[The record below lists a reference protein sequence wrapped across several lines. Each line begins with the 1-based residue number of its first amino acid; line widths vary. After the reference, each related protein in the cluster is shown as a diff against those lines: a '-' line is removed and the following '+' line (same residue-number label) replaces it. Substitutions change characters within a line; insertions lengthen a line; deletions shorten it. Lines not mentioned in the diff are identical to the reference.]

1 MNTKAGLLLC
11 VALMTSAFEVLEKN
25 GSLVIAQNGR
35 EIVSSIESSGL
46 DAGARTDERRLADG
60 GRVWNRWTEQADSR
74 IRQEV
79 AVKGDGSEVEI
90 TMIGECDAYP
100 AKPERQIVLTVPWR
114 AVAGKSY
121 RGLLGNGR
129 AWREGQGVFADDQP
143 SGPEVWRYL
152 EIDGLVFDFN
162 PIGAGDDALSYTTG
176 AIRGVWKVGREGETL
191 RFSSGSTLPER
202 GGMTGAKVVIR
213 AGRMES
219 DYPSHHALRTYH
231 YPERLPISRLYSLGA
246 ARHGAQYVSS
256 DLAEYTSE
264 RGYGWLDARGLR
276 VVNTGAEG
284 AFYSAVAGRD
294 AVFRLTGLVPGLHF
308 VQVAC
313 GNFSGEANGF
323 DLRVNGRKALE
334 KCTVKSREL
343 LTVALPVWVEG
354 DAVDIQFDGDF
365 LVSTIGT
372 AFLMAQSEDFN
383 YRRGY
388 WVSDGY
394 EPAVIFRNDEA
405 RPDTVFQVAVERIPM
420 PVPGEEAVGPRRPF
434 VRETELPDTSAPE
447 LAWTRHARIQHL
459 GYNLATMA
467 EYRDPALLERRL
479 AELQAQGA
487 TVVQVSGMHS
497 RHTYVN
503 SIERGKRMVA
513 QVVKAAHARGLKV
526 MDHHDATLCWNENA
540 GFRTV
545 SERLAETVRGLPDQ
559 MPNAS
564 FCIMNPVFNRTYR
577 DYLLDLVRAG
587 VDAFQCDE
595 IYFFKYGCGCRHCR
609 AAFHA
614 DTGWQLPLNE
624 LDERLGNQKSLLW
637 KTYLEWRK
645 VKVADWFLAF
655 RREAKTFN
663 PHLTLSAYTTHW
675 GFRSPA
681 GSLGKG
687 VDLVE
692 MARAVNLM
700 GTEVMPRNCLAA
712 ERSLVPYRKMYNSL
726 RSLTGIPLWACL
738 YGSHNDTR
746 YFGWAA
752 CNLAAQ
758 SAFMVD
764 KPRINETDFLAFSAS
779 PDNMDF
785 TTARPMAEIAL
796 YFSRASRDW
805 NSGMNMGRELFGL
818 AQTLEEIHLPYCVVA
833 ENQLTTAQMSR
844 FRVLAIGAAG
854 CLNDAEV
861 EGILAFARQGGTV
874 LMSGVAGF
882 FDELGSPRPS
892 WPFAQ
897 QFGFTPKLRRGRRVI
912 RVSANPGGTSGELL
926 QSCASYL
933 PDSPNAVP
941 ERQALWCMDD
951 RGQEHPASYEAVCG
965 KGRLIYQAVPV
976 AVNLFQEELSVGTP
990 WNFRLDEGLASL
1002 YRDYLARLLAPAA
1015 VWSVRAPTKVHTEIY
1030 RQGEALVA
1038 HFLNATGN
1046 RYQVGETVE
1055 ATPLQPSWPA
1065 LAQDIVF
1072 TMPVVSVREVYAVSP
1087 DFQGRIP
1094 LAFTVADGKLTATLP
1109 ASLLTAYTL
1118 VWIR

>member
-1 MNTKAGLLLC
+1 MKTIAGLLLWM
-11 VALMTSAFEVLEKN
+11 ALFAGAFEVREEN
-25 GSLVIAQNGR
+25 GRFLITHGGR
-35 EIVSSIESSGL
+35 EIVAAIDSSGL
-46 DAGARTDERRLADG
+46 GEGSKASQTRLPDG
-60 GRVWNRWTEQADSR
+60 GRAWNRWSEQRDTR

-79 AVKGDGSEVEI
+79 AVTADGSEVEI

-100 AKPERQIVLTVPWR
+100 ASPERQIVLTVPWR
-114 AVAGKSY
+114 TVAGKRY
-121 RGLLGNGR
+121 RGLIGNGR
-129 AWREGQGVFADDQP
+129 DWREGQGVFADGQP
-143 SGPEVWRYL
+143 PVPDVWRYL

-176 AIRGVWKVGREGETL
+176 AIRGVWRVSREGEDL
-191 RFSSGSTLPER
+191 RFTSGSTLPER

-213 AGRMES
+213 EGRMES
-219 DYPSHHALRTYH
+219 DFPSHHALRTYH
-231 YPERLPISRLYSLGA
+231 YPVRLPISRLYSFGSG
-246 ARHGAQYVSS
+246 RHGRQYAAA
-256 DLAEYTSE
+256 DTSGIAFGGE
-264 RGYGWLDARGLR
+264 FGWLGEPELR
-276 VVNTGAEG
+276 VISPGPEG
-284 AFYSAVAGRD
+284 AFYSAVAGSN
-294 AVFRLTGLVPGLHF
+294 AVFRIAGLVPGLHF
-308 VQVAC
+308 VQVAS
-313 GNFSGEANGF
+313 GNFSGAENGF
-323 DLRVNGRKALE
+323 AIRVNGRVALE
-334 KCTVKSREL
+334 KSAVAAREL

-354 DAVDIQFDGDF
+354 DSVDIQFDGDF
-365 LVSTIGT
+365 LVSAIGS
-372 AFLMAQSEDFN
+372 AFLMARSEDFN

-394 EPAVIFRNDEA
+394 EPAVIYRNDETK
-405 RPDTVFQVAVERIPM
+405 PDAVFQVAVERIPM
-420 PVPGEEAVGPRRPF
+420 PVPGEEDSAPRRPF
-434 VRETELPDTSAPE
+434 ARERELPDAEAPE
-447 LAWTRHARIQHL
+447 MAWTRHACIHHL

-467 EYRDPALLERRL
+467 EYREPALLERRL
-479 AELQAQGA
+479 DELQAQGA

-503 SIERGKRMVA
+503 SIERGKQMVA

-526 MDHHDATLCWNENA
+526 MDHHDATLCWNEGA

-595 IYFFKYGCGCRHCR
+595 VYFFGYGCGCRHCR
-609 AAFHA
+609 AAFQA

-624 LDERLGNQKSLLW
+624 LDARLGNQKSLLW

-645 VKVADWFLAF
+645 VKVADWFLDF
-655 RREAKTFN
+655 RREAKAIN

-681 GSLGKG
+681 ASLGKG

-738 YGSHNDTR
+738 YGSHNDAR

-758 SAFMVD
+758 TAFMVD
-764 KPRINETDFLAFSAS
+764 KPRINETDFLAFAAS
-779 PDNMDF
+779 EDNMDF
-785 TTARPMAEIAL
+785 TTARPMAQVAL

-805 NSGMNMGRELFGL
+805 NAGMNMGRELFGL
-818 AQTLEEIHLPYCVVA
+818 AQTLEEIHLPYQVIA
-833 ENQLTTAQMSR
+833 ENLLTAAGLAP

-854 CLNDAEV
+854 CLDNGEV
-861 EGILAFARQGGTV
+861 ESILAFARQGGTV

-882 FDELGSPRPS
+882 FDELGSPRPA
-892 WPFAQ
+892 WPFAP
-897 QFGFTPKLRRGRRVI
+897 QFGFTPKLQRGRRVV
-912 RVSANPGGTSGELL
+912 RVSAGHGGASAELL
-926 QSCASYL
+926 EPCAVYL
-933 PDSPNAVP
+933 PGAPDAVP
-941 ERQALWCMDD
+941 CRTSLLAVDD
-951 RGQEHPASYEAVCG
+951 SGNEIHTAYEAPCG
-965 KGRLIYQAVPV
+965 KGRLVYQAVPV
-976 AVNLFQEELSVGTP
+976 AGNLFQEELTVGNT
-990 WNFRLDEGLASL
+990 WKFRLDEGLASL
-1002 YRDYLARLLAPAA
+1002 YRGYLARVLSPAA
-1015 VWSVRAPTKVHTEIY
+1015 VWSVKAPTKVHAEIY
-1030 RQGEALVA
+1030 RQGDAFVA

-1046 RYQVGETVE
+1046 RYQVGELVE

-1072 TMPVVSVREVYAVSP
+1072 SLPVASVREVYAVSP
-1087 DFQGRIP
+1087 DFQGRVP
-1094 LAFTVADGKLTATLP
+1094 LEFTVTDGTLTATLP
-1109 ASLLTAYTL
+1109 AKLLTAYAL